1 MLMFLDTA
9 DIAIVHDS
17 FYVKL
22 LGILLACRR
31 DVDDVLATGQA
42 AVAEGDGGAVG
53 PWGAAVD
60 VALGAGQ

>member
-1 MLMFLDTA
+1 MFLDTA

-53 PWGAAVD
+53 P
-60 VALGAGQ
+60 